1 MELPIIELTLED
13 LEQGIDA
20 TALVENPAIQRNW
33 MAFKDEFA
41 ESYSDYPDSVKNN
54 AKAALKY
61 ADENGWGSCGTDV
74 GKQRANQLAKGE
86 PISLDTIKRMYSFL
100 SRHKENADKSKGY
113 DDGCG
118 QLMYDAW
125 GGASALSWAE
135 SKINQAEKLS
145 KQPVYNFATHDEEK
159 RILAGALMVAD
170 FPMYRNMNGKEFFVK
185 FSANTIEQLA
195 DRMVLNNKLTA
206 FNFEHDSKNELADM
220 HIQQFFIINTEL
232 GMDTPKGFDNLPNG
246 SLFAFVK
253 VNNDKVWTD
262 YVKTGIV
269 KGFSIEGNF
278 EAKQEFTQHE
288 FLNEFQTII
297 NMTDKKIANT
307 KLNELMAKAKSLFSE
322 DYKEKDEEKKE
333 EEVKMGEATLTD
345 GTKVM
350 YEGELAEGTIVLLE
364 DGTAAPDGEHTF
376 EDGTVISIEGGQ
388 VVAYATPITEQE
400 MAIQKLTEMVTKLET
415 ENAELKSSFEKSI
428 SDSVTKVEEKFSAQI
443 KESNKL
449 TEDVLELV
457 KTLVAEPTQHT
468 FNTQSKPKSYIDSL
482 ANQFKYEQTKIK

>member
-1 MELPIIELTLED
+1 VELPIIELTLED

-33 MAFKDEFA
+33 MAFKEHKSYEF
-41 ESYSDYPDSVKNN
+41 K
-54 AKAALKY
+54 
-61 ADENGWGSCGTDV
+61 
-74 GKQRANQLAKGE
+74 
-86 PISLDTIKRMYSFL
+86 
-100 SRHKENADKSKGY
+100 
-113 DDGCG
+113 
-118 QLMYDAW
+118 
-125 GGASALSWAE
+125 
-135 SKINQAEKLS
+135 
-145 KQPVYNFATHDEEK
+145 THNEDK

-185 FSANTIEQLA
+185 FSSETIEQLA

-206 FNFEHDSKNELADM
+206 FNFEHDSKKELADM

-232 GMDTPKGFDNLPNG
+232 GMDTPKGFDELPNG

-253 VNNDKVWTD
+253 VNNEQVWND

-278 EAKQEFTQHE
+278 ATKEEFSEQT

-297 NMTDKKIANT
+297 NMTDKKIAT
-307 KLNELMAKAKSLFSE
+307 SKLDELVAKAKSLFSE
-322 DYKEKDEEKKE
+322 EVKEEIVKKE
-333 EEVKMGEATLTD
+333 EEVKMGEAKLTD
-345 GTKVM
+345 GTLVM
-350 YEGELAEGTIVLLE
+350 WEGELSEGTIVLLE
-364 DGTAAPDGEHTF
+364 DGTVAPDGEHTF

-388 VVAYATPITEQE
+388 VVAYAEPITEQE

-428 SDSVTKVEEKFSAQI
+428 SESVSKVEEKFSAQI

>member
-1 MELPIIELTLED
+1 VDLPIIELTLEE

-33 MAFKDEFA
+33 MTFKE
-41 ESYSDYPDSVKNN
+41 
-54 AKAALKY
+54 
-61 ADENGWGSCGTDV
+61 
-74 GKQRANQLAKGE
+74 
-86 PISLDTIKRMYSFL
+86 
-100 SRHKENADKSKGY
+100 HKDFKFK
-113 DDGCG
+113 
-118 QLMYDAW
+118 
-125 GGASALSWAE
+125 
-135 SKINQAEKLS
+135 
-145 KQPVYNFATHDEEK
+145 THNEDK

-185 FSANTIEQLA
+185 FSSETIEQLA

-206 FNFEHDSKNELADM
+206 FNFEHDSKKELADM

-232 GMDTPKGFDNLPNG
+232 GVNTPIGFEELPNG

-253 VNNDKVWTD
+253 VNNEQVWND

-278 EAKQEFTQHE
+278 ATKEEFSEQ
-288 FLNEFQTII
+288 QII
-297 NMTDKKIANT
+297 NELEQINKINNMSEALK
-307 KLNELMAKAKSLFSE
+307 KLNELADKLKAKFSE
-322 DYKEKDEEKKE
+322 GYTEKEEEKKE
-333 EEVKMGEATLTD
+333 EEVKMAEATLTD

-364 DGTAAPDGEHTF
+364 DGSAAPDGEHTF

-388 VVAYATPITEQE
+388 VVAVAKPMTEQE

-415 ENAELKSSFEKSI
+415 ENAELKSNFESSI
-428 SDSVTKVEEKFSAQI
+428 NKVEEKFSAQI

-457 KTLVAEPTQHT
+457 KTLVAEPTQHQ
-468 FNTQSKPKSYIDSL
+468 FNTQAKPKSYIDGL
-482 ANQFKYEQTKIK
+482 VANLKYSQTKIK

>member
-1 MELPIIELTLED
+1 MDLPIIELTLEE

-33 MAFKDEFA
+33 MAFKE
-41 ESYSDYPDSVKNN
+41 
-54 AKAALKY
+54 
-61 ADENGWGSCGTDV
+61 
-74 GKQRANQLAKGE
+74 
-86 PISLDTIKRMYSFL
+86 
-100 SRHKENADKSKGY
+100 HKDFKFK
-113 DDGCG
+113 
-118 QLMYDAW
+118 
-125 GGASALSWAE
+125 
-135 SKINQAEKLS
+135 
-145 KQPVYNFATHDEEK
+145 THNEDK

-185 FSANTIEQLA
+185 FSSETIEQLA

-206 FNFEHDSKNELADM
+206 FNFEHDAKKELADM

-232 GMDTPKGFDNLPNG
+232 GVNTPLGFEELPNG

-253 VNNDKVWTD
+253 VNNEQVWND

-278 EAKQEFTQHE
+278 ATKEEFSEQ
-288 FLNEFQTII
+288 QII
-297 NMTDKKIANT
+297 NELEQINKIDNMSDALK
-307 KLNELMAKAKSLFSE
+307 KLNELTDKLKAKFSSE
-322 DYKEKDEEKKE
+322 PEPPKDPIKDEP
-333 EEVKMGEATLTD
+333 VKMAEAMLTD

-388 VVAYATPITEQE
+388 VVAVAKPMTEQE

-415 ENAELKSSFEKSI
+415 ENAELKSNFESSI
-428 SDSVTKVEEKFSAQI
+428 NKVEEKFSAQI

-457 KTLVAEPTQHT
+457 KTLVAEPTQHQ
-468 FNTQSKPKSYIDSL
+468 FNTQSKPKSYIDGL
-482 ANQFKYEQTKIK
+482 ANQFKYEQTKNK

>member
-1 MELPIIELTLED
+1 MDLPIIELTLED
-13 LEQGIDA
+13 LEQGVDA

-33 MAFKDEFA
+33 MAFKEHKSYEF
-41 ESYSDYPDSVKNN
+41 K
-54 AKAALKY
+54 
-61 ADENGWGSCGTDV
+61 
-74 GKQRANQLAKGE
+74 
-86 PISLDTIKRMYSFL
+86 
-100 SRHKENADKSKGY
+100 
-113 DDGCG
+113 
-118 QLMYDAW
+118 
-125 GGASALSWAE
+125 
-135 SKINQAEKLS
+135 
-145 KQPVYNFATHDEEK
+145 THNEEK

-185 FSANTIEQLA
+185 FSSETIEQLA

-206 FNFEHDSKNELADM
+206 FNFEHDAKKELADM

-232 GMDTPKGFDNLPNG
+232 GVNTPIGFEELPNG

-253 VNNDKVWTD
+253 VNNEQVWND

-278 EAKQEFTQHE
+278 ATKEEFSEQT
-288 FLNEFQTII
+288 FLKEFQTII
-297 NMTDKKIANT
+297 NMTDKKTANT
-307 KLNELMAKAKSLFSE
+307 KLDELMAKAKSFFSE
-322 DYKEKDEEKKE
+322 DYKEKEEDKKE
-333 EEVKMGEATLTD
+333 EEVKMAEATLTD

-388 VVAYATPITEQE
+388 VVAVAKPMTEQE

-415 ENAELKSSFEKSI
+415 ENAELKSEFESSI
-428 SDSVTKVEEKFSAQI
+428 ANVSEKFSAQI

-457 KTLVAEPTQHT
+457 KTLVAEPTQHQ
-468 FNTQSKPKSYIDSL
+468 FNTQAKPKSYIDGL
-482 ANQFKYEQTKIK
+482 ANQFKYEQTKNK

>member
-33 MAFKDEFA
+33 MTFSKNKDFSFK
-41 ESYSDYPDSVKNN
+41 
-54 AKAALKY
+54 
-61 ADENGWGSCGTDV
+61 
-74 GKQRANQLAKGE
+74 
-86 PISLDTIKRMYSFL
+86 
-100 SRHKENADKSKGY
+100 
-113 DDGCG
+113 
-118 QLMYDAW
+118 
-125 GGASALSWAE
+125 
-135 SKINQAEKLS
+135 
-145 KQPVYNFATHDEEK
+145 THNEDK

-185 FSANTIEQLA
+185 FSAETILQLA

-206 FNFEHDSKNELADM
+206 FNFEHDSKKELADM

-232 GMDTPKGFDNLPNG
+232 GMDTPKGFDELPNG

-253 VNNDKVWTD
+253 VNNEQVWND

-278 EAKQEFTQHE
+278 ATKEEFSEQT

-297 NMTDKKIANT
+297 NMTDKKIAT
-307 KLNELMAKAKSLFSE
+307 SKLDELVAKAKSLFSE
-322 DYKEKDEEKKE
+322 EVKEEIVKKE
-333 EEVKMGEATLTD
+333 EEVKMGEAKLTD
-345 GTKVM
+345 GTLVM
-350 YEGELAEGTIVLLE
+350 WEGELSEGTIVLLE

-388 VVAYATPITEQE
+388 VVAYAEPITEQE

-428 SDSVTKVEEKFSAQI
+428 SESVSKVEEKFSAQI

-457 KTLVAEPTQHT
+457 KTLVAEPTQHS

>member
-1 MELPIIELTLED
+1 VDLPIIELTLED

-33 MAFKDEFA
+33 MAFKEHKSYEF
-41 ESYSDYPDSVKNN
+41 K
-54 AKAALKY
+54 
-61 ADENGWGSCGTDV
+61 
-74 GKQRANQLAKGE
+74 
-86 PISLDTIKRMYSFL
+86 
-100 SRHKENADKSKGY
+100 
-113 DDGCG
+113 
-118 QLMYDAW
+118 
-125 GGASALSWAE
+125 
-135 SKINQAEKLS
+135 
-145 KQPVYNFATHDEEK
+145 THNEDK

-185 FSANTIEQLA
+185 FSSETIEQLA

-206 FNFEHDSKNELADM
+206 FNFEHDSKKELADM

-232 GMDTPKGFDNLPNG
+232 GVNTPIGFEELPNG

-253 VNNDKVWTD
+253 VNNEQVWND

-278 EAKQEFTQHE
+278 ATKEEFSEQT
-288 FLNEFQTII
+288 FLNELEKI
-297 NMTDKKIANT
+297 NKISNMSDALK
-307 KLNELMAKAKSLFSE
+307 KLNELADKLKAKFSE
-322 DYKEKDEEKKE
+322 GYTEKEEEKKE
-333 EEVKMGEATLTD
+333 EEVKMAEATLTD

-388 VVAYATPITEQE
+388 VVAVAKPMTEQE
-400 MAIQKLTEMVTKLET
+400 MAIQKLTEQVTKLET
-415 ENAELKSSFEKSI
+415 ENAELKSNFEKSI
-428 SDSVTKVEEKFSAQI
+428 TESVAKVEEKFSAQI

-457 KTLVAEPTQHT
+457 KTLVAEPTQHQ
-468 FNTQSKPKSYIDSL
+468 FNTQSKPKSYLDGLTS
-482 ANQFKYEQTKIK
+482 QFKYEQTKIK

>member
-1 MELPIIELTLED
+1 MELPIIELTLEE

-33 MAFKDEFA
+33 MAFK
-41 ESYSDYPDSVKNN
+41 
-54 AKAALKY
+54 
-61 ADENGWGSCGTDV
+61 ENKDFKFKTHNED
-74 GKQRANQLAKGE
+74 
-86 PISLDTIKRMYSFL
+86 KR
-100 SRHKENADKSKGY
+100 
-113 DDGCG
+113 
-118 QLMYDAW
+118 
-125 GGASALSWAE
+125 
-135 SKINQAEKLS
+135 
-145 KQPVYNFATHDEEK
+145 V
-159 RILAGALMVAD
+159 LAGALMVAD

-185 FSANTIEQLA
+185 FSSETIEQLA

-206 FNFEHDSKNELADM
+206 FNFEHDAKKELADM

-232 GMDTPKGFDNLPNG
+232 GVNTPIGFEELPNG

-253 VNNDKVWTD
+253 VNNEQVWND

-278 EAKQEFTQHE
+278 ATKEEFSEQ
-288 FLNEFQTII
+288 QII
-297 NMTDKKIANT
+297 NELEQINKISNMSDALK
-307 KLNELMAKAKSLFSE
+307 KLNELTDKLKAKFSSE
-322 DYKEKDEEKKE
+322 PEPTKEPIKDEP
-333 EEVKMGEATLTD
+333 VKMAEATLTD

-388 VVAYATPITEQE
+388 VVAVAKPMTEQE
-400 MAIQKLTEMVTKLET
+400 MAIQKLTEQVTKLET
-415 ENAELKSSFEKSI
+415 ENAELKSNFEKSI
-428 SDSVTKVEEKFSAQI
+428 NKVEEKFSAQI

-457 KTLVAEPTQHT
+457 KTLVADETDSKQK

>member
-1 MELPIIELTLED
+1 MELPIIELTLEE

-33 MAFKDEFA
+33 MAFKEHKSYEF
-41 ESYSDYPDSVKNN
+41 K
-54 AKAALKY
+54 
-61 ADENGWGSCGTDV
+61 
-74 GKQRANQLAKGE
+74 
-86 PISLDTIKRMYSFL
+86 
-100 SRHKENADKSKGY
+100 
-113 DDGCG
+113 
-118 QLMYDAW
+118 
-125 GGASALSWAE
+125 
-135 SKINQAEKLS
+135 
-145 KQPVYNFATHDEEK
+145 THNEEK

-185 FSANTIEQLA
+185 FSSETIEQLA

-206 FNFEHDSKNELADM
+206 FNFEHDSKKELADM

-232 GMDTPKGFDNLPNG
+232 GMDTPKGFDELPNG

-253 VNNDKVWTD
+253 VNNEQVWND

-278 EAKQEFTQHE
+278 ATKEEFTEQK
-288 FLNEFQTII
+288 FINEFNQIL
-297 NMTDKKIANT
+297 NMTDKKIAT
-307 KLNELMAKAKSLFSE
+307 SKLDELVAKAKALFSE
-322 DYKEKDEEKKE
+322 EVKVEEVKKE
-333 EEVKMGEATLTD
+333 EEVKMGGASLTD

-350 YEGELAEGTIVLLE
+350 WEGELSEGTIVLLE

-388 VVAYATPITEQE
+388 VVAVAKPMTEQE

-415 ENAELKSSFEKSI
+415 ENDELKSNFEKQI
-428 SDSVTKVEEKFSAQI
+428 SESVTKVEEKFSAQI

-457 KTLVAEPTQHT
+457 KTLVAEPTEHK
-468 FNTQSKPKSYIDSL
+468 FNNQEKKKTHLDAL
-482 ANQFKYEQTKIK
+482 AAQFKHNKQKIK

>member
-1 MELPIIELTLED
+1 MDLPIIELTLEE

-33 MAFKDEFA
+33 MAFKEHKSYEF
-41 ESYSDYPDSVKNN
+41 K
-54 AKAALKY
+54 
-61 ADENGWGSCGTDV
+61 
-74 GKQRANQLAKGE
+74 
-86 PISLDTIKRMYSFL
+86 
-100 SRHKENADKSKGY
+100 
-113 DDGCG
+113 
-118 QLMYDAW
+118 
-125 GGASALSWAE
+125 
-135 SKINQAEKLS
+135 
-145 KQPVYNFATHDEEK
+145 THNEDK

-185 FSANTIEQLA
+185 FSSETIEQLA

-206 FNFEHDSKNELADM
+206 FNFEHDAKKELADM

-232 GMDTPKGFDNLPNG
+232 GVNTPIGFEELPNG

-253 VNNDKVWTD
+253 VNNEQVWND

-278 EAKQEFTQHE
+278 ATKEEFSEQT
-288 FLNEFQTII
+288 FLKEFQTII
-297 NMTDKKIANT
+297 NMTDKKVAT
-307 KLNELMAKAKSLFSE
+307 SKLDELVAKAKSLFSE
-322 DYKEKDEEKKE
+322 DVKAEEKKE
-333 EEVKMGEATLTD
+333 EEVKMAEAMLTD

-388 VVAYATPITEQE
+388 VVAVAKPMTEQE

-415 ENAELKSSFEKSI
+415 ENAELKSNFESSI
-428 SDSVTKVEEKFSAQI
+428 NKVEEKFSAQI

-457 KTLVAEPTQHT
+457 KTLVAEPTQHQ
-468 FNTQSKPKSYIDSL
+468 FNTQSKPKSYLDGLTS
-482 ANQFKYEQTKIK
+482 QFKYEQTKIK

>member
-1 MELPIIELTLED
+1 MELPIIELTLEE

-33 MAFKDEFA
+33 MAFKEHKSYEF
-41 ESYSDYPDSVKNN
+41 K
-54 AKAALKY
+54 
-61 ADENGWGSCGTDV
+61 
-74 GKQRANQLAKGE
+74 
-86 PISLDTIKRMYSFL
+86 
-100 SRHKENADKSKGY
+100 
-113 DDGCG
+113 
-118 QLMYDAW
+118 
-125 GGASALSWAE
+125 
-135 SKINQAEKLS
+135 
-145 KQPVYNFATHDEEK
+145 THNEDK

-185 FSANTIEQLA
+185 FSSETIEQLA

-206 FNFEHDSKNELADM
+206 FNFEHDSKKELADM

-232 GMDTPKGFDNLPNG
+232 GVNTPIGFEELPNG

-253 VNNDKVWTD
+253 VNNEQVWND

-278 EAKQEFTQHE
+278 ATKEEFSEQ
-288 FLNEFQTII
+288 QII
-297 NMTDKKIANT
+297 NELEKINKISNMSDALK
-307 KLNELMAKAKSLFSE
+307 KLNELTDKLKARFSSE
-322 DYKEKDEEKKE
+322 PEPTKDPIKDEP
-333 EEVKMGEATLTD
+333 VKMAEATLTD

-364 DGTAAPDGEHTF
+364 DGSAAPDGEHTF

-388 VVAYATPITEQE
+388 VVAVAKPMTEQE
-400 MAIQKLTEMVTKLET
+400 MAIQELTNKVTALES
-415 ENAELKSSFEKSI
+415 ENAELKSNFESSI
-428 SDSVTKVEEKFSAQI
+428 NKVEEKFSAQI

-457 KTLVAEPTQHT
+457 KTLVAEPTQHQ

>member
-1 MELPIIELTLED
+1 MDLPIIELTLEE

-33 MAFKDEFA
+33 MAFKE
-41 ESYSDYPDSVKNN
+41 
-54 AKAALKY
+54 
-61 ADENGWGSCGTDV
+61 
-74 GKQRANQLAKGE
+74 
-86 PISLDTIKRMYSFL
+86 
-100 SRHKENADKSKGY
+100 HKDFKFK
-113 DDGCG
+113 
-118 QLMYDAW
+118 
-125 GGASALSWAE
+125 
-135 SKINQAEKLS
+135 
-145 KQPVYNFATHDEEK
+145 THNEDK

-185 FSANTIEQLA
+185 FSSETIEQLA

-206 FNFEHDSKNELADM
+206 FNFEHDAKKELADM

-232 GMDTPKGFDNLPNG
+232 GVNTPIGFEELPNG

-253 VNNDKVWTD
+253 VNNEQVWND

-278 EAKQEFTQHE
+278 ATKEEFSEQT

-297 NMTDKKIANT
+297 NMTDKKVAT
-307 KLNELMAKAKSLFSE
+307 SKLDELVAKAKSLFSE
-322 DYKEKDEEKKE
+322 DVKPEEKKE
-333 EEVKMGEATLTD
+333 EEVKMAEAMLTD

-388 VVAYATPITEQE
+388 VVAVAKPMTEQE

-415 ENAELKSSFEKSI
+415 ENAELKSNFESSI
-428 SDSVTKVEEKFSAQI
+428 NKVEEKFSAQI

-457 KTLVAEPTQHT
+457 KTLVAEPTQHS
-468 FNTQSKPKSYIDSL
+468 FNTQSKPKSYLDGLTS
-482 ANQFKYEQTKIK
+482 QFKYEQTKNK

>member
-1 MELPIIELTLED
+1 MDLPIIELTLEE

-33 MAFKDEFA
+33 MAFKEHKSYEF
-41 ESYSDYPDSVKNN
+41 K
-54 AKAALKY
+54 
-61 ADENGWGSCGTDV
+61 
-74 GKQRANQLAKGE
+74 
-86 PISLDTIKRMYSFL
+86 
-100 SRHKENADKSKGY
+100 
-113 DDGCG
+113 
-118 QLMYDAW
+118 
-125 GGASALSWAE
+125 
-135 SKINQAEKLS
+135 
-145 KQPVYNFATHDEEK
+145 THNEDK

-185 FSANTIEQLA
+185 FSSETIEQLA

-206 FNFEHDSKNELADM
+206 FNFEHDAKKELADM

-232 GMDTPKGFDNLPNG
+232 GVNTPIGFEELPNG

-253 VNNDKVWTD
+253 VNNEQVWND

-278 EAKQEFTQHE
+278 ATKEEFGEQ
-288 FLNEFQTII
+288 QII
-297 NMTDKKIANT
+297 NELEQINKIDNMSDALK
-307 KLNELMAKAKSLFSE
+307 KLNELADKLKAKFSE
-322 DYKEKDEEKKE
+322 GYPEKAEEKKE
-333 EEVKMGEATLTD
+333 EEVKMAEAMLTD

-388 VVAYATPITEQE
+388 VVAVAKPMTEQE

-428 SDSVTKVEEKFSAQI
+428 TESVSKVEEKFSAQI

-457 KTLVAEPTQHT
+457 KTLVAEPNEHK
-468 FNTQSKPKSYIDSL
+468 FNTQSKPKSFIDNL
-482 ANQFKYEQTKIK
+482 ANQFKYEQTKNK

>member
-1 MELPIIELTLED
+1 MELPIIELTLEE

-33 MAFKDEFA
+33 MAFKEHKSYEF
-41 ESYSDYPDSVKNN
+41 K
-54 AKAALKY
+54 
-61 ADENGWGSCGTDV
+61 
-74 GKQRANQLAKGE
+74 
-86 PISLDTIKRMYSFL
+86 
-100 SRHKENADKSKGY
+100 
-113 DDGCG
+113 
-118 QLMYDAW
+118 
-125 GGASALSWAE
+125 
-135 SKINQAEKLS
+135 
-145 KQPVYNFATHDEEK
+145 THNEDK

-185 FSANTIEQLA
+185 FSSETIEQLA

-206 FNFEHDSKNELADM
+206 FNFEHDAKKELADM

-232 GMDTPKGFDNLPNG
+232 GVNTPIGFEELPNG

-253 VNNDKVWTD
+253 VNNEQVWND

-278 EAKQEFTQHE
+278 ATKEEFSEQT

-297 NMTDKKIANT
+297 NMTDKKVAT
-307 KLNELMAKAKSLFSE
+307 SKLDELVAKAKSLFSE
-322 DYKEKDEEKKE
+322 DVKVEEKKE
-333 EEVKMGEATLTD
+333 EEVKMAEAMLTD

-388 VVAYATPITEQE
+388 VVAVAKPMTEQE

-415 ENAELKSSFEKSI
+415 ENAELKSNFEKSI
-428 SDSVTKVEEKFSAQI
+428 TESVTKVEEKFSEQI

-457 KTLVAEPTQHT
+457 KTLVAEPTQHQ

-482 ANQFKYEQTKIK
+482 ANQFKYEQTKNK

>member
-1 MELPIIELTLED
+1 VDLPIIELTLEE

-33 MAFKDEFA
+33 MTFKEQKDF
-41 ESYSDYPDSVKNN
+41 KF
-54 AKAALKY
+54 K
-61 ADENGWGSCGTDV
+61 
-74 GKQRANQLAKGE
+74 
-86 PISLDTIKRMYSFL
+86 
-100 SRHKENADKSKGY
+100 
-113 DDGCG
+113 
-118 QLMYDAW
+118 
-125 GGASALSWAE
+125 
-135 SKINQAEKLS
+135 
-145 KQPVYNFATHDEEK
+145 THNEEK
-159 RILAGALMVAD
+159 RVLAGALMVAD

-185 FSANTIEQLA
+185 FSAETILQLA

-206 FNFEHDSKNELADM
+206 FNFEHDAKKELADM

-232 GMDTPKGFDNLPNG
+232 GVNTPLGFEELPNG

-253 VNNDKVWTD
+253 VNNEQVWND

-278 EAKQEFTQHE
+278 ATKEEFSEQT
-288 FLNEFQTII
+288 FLKEFQTII
-297 NMTDKKIANT
+297 NMTDKKVAT
-307 KLNELMAKAKSLFSE
+307 SKLDELVAKAKSLFSE
-322 DYKEKDEEKKE
+322 DVKVEEKKE
-333 EEVKMGEATLTD
+333 EKEVKMAEATLTD

-388 VVAYATPITEQE
+388 VVAVAKPMTEQE

-415 ENAELKSSFEKSI
+415 ENAELKSNFEKSI
-428 SDSVTKVEEKFSAQI
+428 NKVEEKFNAQI

-457 KTLVAEPTQHT
+457 KTLVADETDSKQK

>member
-1 MELPIIELTLED
+1 MELPIIELTLEE

-33 MAFKDEFA
+33 MAFKE
-41 ESYSDYPDSVKNN
+41 
-54 AKAALKY
+54 
-61 ADENGWGSCGTDV
+61 
-74 GKQRANQLAKGE
+74 
-86 PISLDTIKRMYSFL
+86 
-100 SRHKENADKSKGY
+100 HKDFKFK
-113 DDGCG
+113 
-118 QLMYDAW
+118 
-125 GGASALSWAE
+125 
-135 SKINQAEKLS
+135 
-145 KQPVYNFATHDEEK
+145 THNEEK

-185 FSANTIEQLA
+185 FSSETIEQLA

-206 FNFEHDSKNELADM
+206 FNFEHDSKKELADM

-232 GMDTPKGFDNLPNG
+232 GMDTPKGFDELPNG

-253 VNNDKVWTD
+253 VNNEQVWND

-278 EAKQEFTQHE
+278 ATKEEFSEQQIIKELEQINKISNMSEALK
-288 FLNEFQTII
+288 
-297 NMTDKKIANT
+297 
-307 KLNELMAKAKSLFSE
+307 KLNELTDKLKAKFSSE
-322 DYKEKDEEKKE
+322 VAPTEEPKKE
-333 EEVKMGEATLTD
+333 EEVKMGGASLTD

-350 YEGELAEGTIVLLE
+350 WDGELEEGTIVLLE

-388 VVAYATPITEQE
+388 VVAVAKPMSEQE

-415 ENAELKSSFEKSI
+415 ENAELKKYYGEKI
-428 SDSVTKVEEKFSAQI
+428 NEEITKVEEKFSAQI

-457 KTLVAEPTQHT
+457 KTLVAEPTEHK
-468 FNTQSKPKSYIDSL
+468 FNNQEKKKTHLDSL
-482 ANQFKYEQTKIK
+482 QASFTYNKQKLNK

>member
-1 MELPIIELTLED
+1 VDLPIIELTLED
-13 LEQGIDA
+13 LEQGVDA

-33 MAFKDEFA
+33 MAFKEHKSYEF
-41 ESYSDYPDSVKNN
+41 K
-54 AKAALKY
+54 
-61 ADENGWGSCGTDV
+61 
-74 GKQRANQLAKGE
+74 
-86 PISLDTIKRMYSFL
+86 
-100 SRHKENADKSKGY
+100 
-113 DDGCG
+113 
-118 QLMYDAW
+118 
-125 GGASALSWAE
+125 
-135 SKINQAEKLS
+135 
-145 KQPVYNFATHDEEK
+145 THNEDK

-185 FSANTIEQLA
+185 FSSETIEQLA

-206 FNFEHDSKNELADM
+206 FNFEHDSKKELADM

-232 GMDTPKGFDNLPNG
+232 GVNTPIGFEELPNG

-253 VNNDKVWTD
+253 VNNQQVWND

-278 EAKQEFTQHE
+278 ATKEEFSEQT
-288 FLNEFQTII
+288 FLKEFQTII
-297 NMTDKKIANT
+297 NMTDKKVAT
-307 KLNELMAKAKSLFSE
+307 SKLDELVAKAKSLFSE
-322 DYKEKDEEKKE
+322 DVKVEEKVE
-333 EEVKMGEATLTD
+333 EEVKMAEAMLTD

-388 VVAYATPITEQE
+388 VVAVAKPMTEQE

-415 ENAELKSSFEKSI
+415 ENAELKSNFEKSI
-428 SDSVTKVEEKFSAQI
+428 NKVEEKFSAQI

-457 KTLVAEPTQHT
+457 KTLVAEPTQHQ
-468 FNTQSKPKSYIDSL
+468 FNTQAKPKSYIDGL
-482 ANQFKYEQTKIK
+482 VANLKYSQTKIK

>member
-1 MELPIIELTLED
+1 MELPIIELTLEE

-33 MAFKDEFA
+33 MAFKE
-41 ESYSDYPDSVKNN
+41 
-54 AKAALKY
+54 
-61 ADENGWGSCGTDV
+61 
-74 GKQRANQLAKGE
+74 
-86 PISLDTIKRMYSFL
+86 
-100 SRHKENADKSKGY
+100 HKDFKFK
-113 DDGCG
+113 
-118 QLMYDAW
+118 
-125 GGASALSWAE
+125 
-135 SKINQAEKLS
+135 
-145 KQPVYNFATHDEEK
+145 THNEDK

-170 FPMYRNMNGKEFFVK
+170 FPMYRNMKGKEFFVK
-185 FSANTIEQLA
+185 FSSDTIEQLA

-206 FNFEHDSKNELADM
+206 FNFEHDSKKELADM

-232 GMDTPKGFDNLPNG
+232 GVNTPIGFEELPNG

-253 VNNDKVWTD
+253 VNNEQVWND

-278 EAKQEFTQHE
+278 ATKEEFSEQ
-288 FLNEFQTII
+288 QII
-297 NMTDKKIANT
+297 NELEQINKIDNMSDAIK
-307 KLNELMAKAKSLFSE
+307 KLNELADKLKAKFSE
-322 DYKEKDEEKKE
+322 GYPEKAEEKKE
-333 EEVKMGEATLTD
+333 EEVKMAEAMLTD

-388 VVAYATPITEQE
+388 VVAVAKPMTEQE

-415 ENAELKSSFEKSI
+415 ENAELKSNFEKSI
-428 SDSVTKVEEKFSAQI
+428 NKVEEKFSAQI

-457 KTLVAEPTQHT
+457 KTLVAEPTQHS
-468 FNTQSKPKSYIDSL
+468 FNTQAKPKSYIDGL
-482 ANQFKYEQTKIK
+482 VANLKYSQTKIK

>member
-1 MELPIIELTLED
+1 MELPIIELTLEE

-33 MAFKDEFA
+33 MAFKEHKSYEF
-41 ESYSDYPDSVKNN
+41 K
-54 AKAALKY
+54 
-61 ADENGWGSCGTDV
+61 
-74 GKQRANQLAKGE
+74 
-86 PISLDTIKRMYSFL
+86 
-100 SRHKENADKSKGY
+100 
-113 DDGCG
+113 
-118 QLMYDAW
+118 
-125 GGASALSWAE
+125 
-135 SKINQAEKLS
+135 
-145 KQPVYNFATHDEEK
+145 THNEDK

-185 FSANTIEQLA
+185 FSSETIEQLA

-206 FNFEHDSKNELADM
+206 FNFEHDSKKELADM

-232 GMDTPKGFDNLPNG
+232 GVNTPIGFEELPNG

-253 VNNDKVWTD
+253 VNNEQVWND

-278 EAKQEFTQHE
+278 ATKEEFSEQ
-288 FLNEFQTII
+288 QII
-297 NMTDKKIANT
+297 NELEQINKISNMSEALK
-307 KLNELMAKAKSLFSE
+307 KLNELADKLKAKFSE
-322 DYKEKDEEKKE
+322 GYTEKEEEKKE
-333 EEVKMGEATLTD
+333 EKVKMAEATLTD

-364 DGTAAPDGEHTF
+364 DGSAAPDGEHTF

-388 VVAYATPITEQE
+388 VVAVAKPMTEQE

-415 ENAELKSSFEKSI
+415 ENAELKSNFESSI
-428 SDSVTKVEEKFSAQI
+428 NKVEEKFSAQF

-457 KTLVAEPTQHT
+457 KTLVAEPTQHS
-468 FNTQSKPKSYIDSL
+468 FNSQSKPKTFLDAIGAQL
-482 ANQFKYEQTKIK
+482 KYSQTKNK

>member
-1 MELPIIELTLED
+1 MDLPIIELTLEE

-33 MAFKDEFA
+33 LAFKE
-41 ESYSDYPDSVKNN
+41 
-54 AKAALKY
+54 
-61 ADENGWGSCGTDV
+61 
-74 GKQRANQLAKGE
+74 
-86 PISLDTIKRMYSFL
+86 
-100 SRHKENADKSKGY
+100 HKDFKFK
-113 DDGCG
+113 
-118 QLMYDAW
+118 
-125 GGASALSWAE
+125 
-135 SKINQAEKLS
+135 
-145 KQPVYNFATHDEEK
+145 THNEDK

-185 FSANTIEQLA
+185 FSSETIEQLA

-206 FNFEHDSKNELADM
+206 FNFEHDSKKELADM

-232 GMDTPKGFDNLPNG
+232 GVNTPIGFEELPNG

-253 VNNDKVWTD
+253 VNNEQVWND

-278 EAKQEFTQHE
+278 ATKEEFSEQT
-288 FLNEFQTII
+288 FLKELQTII
-297 NMTDKKIANT
+297 NMTDKKTANT
-307 KLNELMAKAKSLFSE
+307 KLDELMAKAKRLITFE
-322 DYKEKDEEKKE
+322 EVKPEEKAIKE
-333 EEVKMGEATLTD
+333 EEVKMAEATLTD

-364 DGTAAPDGEHTF
+364 DGSAAPDGEHTF

-388 VVAYATPITEQE
+388 VVAVAKPMTEQE

-415 ENAELKSSFEKSI
+415 ENAELKSNFEKSI
-428 SDSVTKVEEKFSAQI
+428 TESVAKVEEKFSAQI

-457 KTLVAEPTQHT
+457 KTLVAEPTQHQ

-482 ANQFKYEQTKIK
+482 ANQFKYEQTKNK

>member
-1 MELPIIELTLED
+1 MDLPIIELTLEE

-33 MAFKDEFA
+33 MAFKEHKSYEF
-41 ESYSDYPDSVKNN
+41 K
-54 AKAALKY
+54 
-61 ADENGWGSCGTDV
+61 
-74 GKQRANQLAKGE
+74 
-86 PISLDTIKRMYSFL
+86 
-100 SRHKENADKSKGY
+100 
-113 DDGCG
+113 
-118 QLMYDAW
+118 
-125 GGASALSWAE
+125 
-135 SKINQAEKLS
+135 
-145 KQPVYNFATHDEEK
+145 THNEDK

-185 FSANTIEQLA
+185 FSSETIEQLA

-206 FNFEHDSKNELADM
+206 FNFEHDAKKELADM

-232 GMDTPKGFDNLPNG
+232 GVNTPIGFEELPNG

-253 VNNDKVWTD
+253 VNNEQVWND

-278 EAKQEFTQHE
+278 ATKEEFSEQ
-288 FLNEFQTII
+288 QII
-297 NMTDKKIANT
+297 NELEQINKINNMSDALK
-307 KLNELMAKAKSLFSE
+307 KLNELADKLKAKFSE
-322 DYKEKDEEKKE
+322 GYTEKEEEKKE
-333 EEVKMGEATLTD
+333 EEVKMAEAMLTD

-364 DGTAAPDGEHTF
+364 DGSAAPDGEHTF

-388 VVAYATPITEQE
+388 VVAVAKPMTEQE

-415 ENAELKSSFEKSI
+415 ENAELKSNFEKSI
-428 SDSVTKVEEKFSAQI
+428 NKVEEKFSAQI

-457 KTLVAEPTQHT
+457 KTLVAEPTQHS
-468 FNTQSKPKSYIDSL
+468 FNTQSKPKSYLDGLTS
-482 ANQFKYEQTKIK
+482 QFKYEQTKIK

>member
-1 MELPIIELTLED
+1 MDLPIIELTLED
-13 LEQGIDA
+13 LEQGVDA

-33 MAFKDEFA
+33 MAFKEHKSYEF
-41 ESYSDYPDSVKNN
+41 K
-54 AKAALKY
+54 
-61 ADENGWGSCGTDV
+61 
-74 GKQRANQLAKGE
+74 
-86 PISLDTIKRMYSFL
+86 
-100 SRHKENADKSKGY
+100 
-113 DDGCG
+113 
-118 QLMYDAW
+118 
-125 GGASALSWAE
+125 
-135 SKINQAEKLS
+135 
-145 KQPVYNFATHDEEK
+145 THNEDK

-185 FSANTIEQLA
+185 FSSETIEELV

-206 FNFEHDSKNELADM
+206 FNFEHDAKKELADM

-232 GMDTPKGFDNLPNG
+232 GVNTPIGFEELPNG

-253 VNNDKVWTD
+253 VNNEQVWND

-278 EAKQEFTQHE
+278 ATKEEFSEQT
-288 FLNEFQTII
+288 FLKEFQTII
-297 NMTDKKIANT
+297 NMTDKKVAT
-307 KLNELMAKAKSLFSE
+307 SKLDELVAKAKSLFSE
-322 DYKEKDEEKKE
+322 DVKVEEKKE
-333 EEVKMGEATLTD
+333 EEEVKMAEATLTD

-388 VVAYATPITEQE
+388 VVAVAKPMTEQE

-415 ENAELKSSFEKSI
+415 ENAELKSNFEKSI
-428 SDSVTKVEEKFSAQI
+428 NKVEEKFSAQI

-449 TEDVLELV
+449 TEGVLELV
-457 KTLVAEPTQHT
+457 KTLVAEPTQHQ
-468 FNTQSKPKSYIDSL
+468 FNTQSKPKSYLDGLTS
-482 ANQFKYEQTKIK
+482 QFKYEQTKIK

>member
-1 MELPIIELTLED
+1 VDLPIIELTLEE
-13 LEQGIDA
+13 LEQGVDA

-33 MAFKDEFA
+33 MAFKEHKSYEF
-41 ESYSDYPDSVKNN
+41 K
-54 AKAALKY
+54 
-61 ADENGWGSCGTDV
+61 
-74 GKQRANQLAKGE
+74 
-86 PISLDTIKRMYSFL
+86 
-100 SRHKENADKSKGY
+100 
-113 DDGCG
+113 
-118 QLMYDAW
+118 
-125 GGASALSWAE
+125 
-135 SKINQAEKLS
+135 
-145 KQPVYNFATHDEEK
+145 THNEDK

-185 FSANTIEQLA
+185 FSSETIEQLA

-206 FNFEHDSKNELADM
+206 FNFEHDSKKELADM

-232 GMDTPKGFDNLPNG
+232 GVNTPIGFEELPNG

-253 VNNDKVWTD
+253 VNNEQVWND

-278 EAKQEFTQHE
+278 ATKEEFSEQT
-288 FLNEFQTII
+288 FLNELEQI
-297 NMTDKKIANT
+297 NKISNMSDALK
-307 KLNELMAKAKSLFSE
+307 KLNELADKLKAKFSE
-322 DYKEKDEEKKE
+322 GYPEKAEEKKE
-333 EEVKMGEATLTD
+333 EEEVKMAEATLTD

-364 DGTAAPDGEHTF
+364 DGSAAPDGEHTF

-388 VVAYATPITEQE
+388 VVAVAKPMTEQE
-400 MAIQKLTEMVTKLET
+400 MAIQELTNKVTALES
-415 ENAELKSSFEKSI
+415 ENAELKSNFESSI
-428 SDSVTKVEEKFSAQI
+428 NKVEEKFSAQI

-457 KTLVAEPTQHT
+457 KTLVAEPTQHQ
-468 FNTQSKPKSYIDSL
+468 FNTQSKPKSYIESL

>member
-1 MELPIIELTLED
+1 MELPIIELTLEE

-33 MAFKDEFA
+33 MAFKEHKSYEF
-41 ESYSDYPDSVKNN
+41 K
-54 AKAALKY
+54 
-61 ADENGWGSCGTDV
+61 
-74 GKQRANQLAKGE
+74 
-86 PISLDTIKRMYSFL
+86 
-100 SRHKENADKSKGY
+100 
-113 DDGCG
+113 
-118 QLMYDAW
+118 
-125 GGASALSWAE
+125 
-135 SKINQAEKLS
+135 
-145 KQPVYNFATHDEEK
+145 THNEEK

-185 FSANTIEQLA
+185 FSSETIEQLA

-206 FNFEHDSKNELADM
+206 FNFEHDSKKELADM

-232 GMDTPKGFDNLPNG
+232 GMDTPKGFDELPNG

-253 VNNDKVWTD
+253 VNNEQVWND

-278 EAKQEFTQHE
+278 ATKEEFSEQQIITELEQINKISNMSEALK
-288 FLNEFQTII
+288 
-297 NMTDKKIANT
+297 
-307 KLNELMAKAKSLFSE
+307 KLNELTDKLKAKFSSE
-322 DYKEKDEEKKE
+322 VTPTEEPKKE

-388 VVAYATPITEQE
+388 VVAVAKPMTEQE

-415 ENAELKSSFEKSI
+415 ENAELKKYYGEKI
-428 SDSVTKVEEKFSAQI
+428 NEEITKVEEKFSAQI

-457 KTLVAEPTQHT
+457 KTLVAEPTEHK
-468 FNTQSKPKSYIDSL
+468 FNNQEKKKTHLDSL
-482 ANQFKYEQTKIK
+482 QASFTYNKQKLNK

>member
-1 MELPIIELTLED
+1 VELPIIELTLED
-13 LEQGIDA
+13 LEQGVDA

-33 MAFKDEFA
+33 MAFKEHKSYEF
-41 ESYSDYPDSVKNN
+41 K
-54 AKAALKY
+54 
-61 ADENGWGSCGTDV
+61 
-74 GKQRANQLAKGE
+74 
-86 PISLDTIKRMYSFL
+86 
-100 SRHKENADKSKGY
+100 
-113 DDGCG
+113 
-118 QLMYDAW
+118 
-125 GGASALSWAE
+125 
-135 SKINQAEKLS
+135 
-145 KQPVYNFATHDEEK
+145 THNEDK

-185 FSANTIEQLA
+185 FSVETIEQLA

-206 FNFEHDSKNELADM
+206 FNFEHDSKKELADM

-232 GMDTPKGFDNLPNG
+232 GMDTPKGFDTLPNG

-253 VNNDKVWTD
+253 VNNEQVWND
-262 YVKTGIV
+262 YIKTGIV

-278 EAKQEFTQHE
+278 ATKEEFSEQT

-297 NMTDKKIANT
+297 NMTDKKIAT
-307 KLNELMAKAKSLFSE
+307 SKLDELVAKAKSLFSE
-322 DYKEKDEEKKE
+322 EVKEEIVKKE
-333 EEVKMGEATLTD
+333 EEVKMGEAKLTD
-345 GTKVM
+345 GTLVM
-350 YEGELAEGTIVLLE
+350 WEGELSEGTIVLLE
-364 DGTAAPDGEHTF
+364 DGTVAPDGEHTF

-388 VVAYATPITEQE
+388 VVAYAEPITEQE

-428 SDSVTKVEEKFSAQI
+428 SESVSKVEEKFSAQI

>member
-1 MELPIIELTLED
+1 MELPIIELTLEE

-33 MAFKDEFA
+33 MAFKEHKSYEF
-41 ESYSDYPDSVKNN
+41 K
-54 AKAALKY
+54 
-61 ADENGWGSCGTDV
+61 
-74 GKQRANQLAKGE
+74 
-86 PISLDTIKRMYSFL
+86 
-100 SRHKENADKSKGY
+100 
-113 DDGCG
+113 
-118 QLMYDAW
+118 
-125 GGASALSWAE
+125 
-135 SKINQAEKLS
+135 
-145 KQPVYNFATHDEEK
+145 THDNDK

-185 FSANTIEQLA
+185 FSSETIEQLA

-206 FNFEHDSKNELADM
+206 FNFEHDSKKELADM

-232 GMDTPKGFDNLPNG
+232 GVNTPIGFEELPNG

-253 VNNDKVWTD
+253 VNNEQVWND

-278 EAKQEFTQHE
+278 ATKEEFSEQ
-288 FLNEFQTII
+288 QII
-297 NMTDKKIANT
+297 NELEQINKISNMSEALK
-307 KLNELMAKAKSLFSE
+307 KLNELTDKLKAKFSSE
-322 DYKEKDEEKKE
+322 PEPTKDEPIKDEP
-333 EEVKMGEATLTD
+333 VKMAEATLTD

-388 VVAYATPITEQE
+388 VVAVAKPMTEQE

-415 ENAELKSSFEKSI
+415 ENAELKSNFEKSI
-428 SDSVTKVEEKFSAQI
+428 TESVAKVEEKFSAQI

-457 KTLVAEPTQHT
+457 KTLVAEPTQHQ
-468 FNTQSKPKSYIDSL
+468 FNTQSKPKSYIDGL

>member
-1 MELPIIELTLED
+1 MDLPIIELTLEE

-33 MAFKDEFA
+33 MAFKE
-41 ESYSDYPDSVKNN
+41 
-54 AKAALKY
+54 
-61 ADENGWGSCGTDV
+61 
-74 GKQRANQLAKGE
+74 
-86 PISLDTIKRMYSFL
+86 
-100 SRHKENADKSKGY
+100 HKDFKFK
-113 DDGCG
+113 
-118 QLMYDAW
+118 
-125 GGASALSWAE
+125 
-135 SKINQAEKLS
+135 
-145 KQPVYNFATHDEEK
+145 THNEDK

-185 FSANTIEQLA
+185 FSSETIEQLA

-206 FNFEHDSKNELADM
+206 FNFEHDAKKELADM

-232 GMDTPKGFDNLPNG
+232 GVNTPIGFEELPNG

-253 VNNDKVWTD
+253 VNNEQVWND

-278 EAKQEFTQHE
+278 ATKEEFSEQT
-288 FLNEFQTII
+288 FLKEFQTII
-297 NMTDKKIANT
+297 NMTDKKVAT
-307 KLNELMAKAKSLFSE
+307 SKLDELVAKAKSLFSE
-322 DYKEKDEEKKE
+322 DVKPEEKKD
-333 EEVKMGEATLTD
+333 EEVKMAEAMLTD

-388 VVAYATPITEQE
+388 VVAVAKPMTEQE

-415 ENAELKSSFEKSI
+415 ENAELKSNFESSI
-428 SDSVTKVEEKFSAQI
+428 NKVEEKFSAQI

-457 KTLVAEPTQHT
+457 KTLVAEPTQHS
-468 FNTQSKPKSYIDSL
+468 FNTQSKPKSYIDGL
-482 ANQFKYEQTKIK
+482 AAQFKYEQTKIK

>member
-1 MELPIIELTLED
+1 MDLPIIELTLED
-13 LEQGIDA
+13 LEQGVDA

-33 MAFKDEFA
+33 MAFKE
-41 ESYSDYPDSVKNN
+41 
-54 AKAALKY
+54 
-61 ADENGWGSCGTDV
+61 
-74 GKQRANQLAKGE
+74 
-86 PISLDTIKRMYSFL
+86 
-100 SRHKENADKSKGY
+100 HKDFKFK
-113 DDGCG
+113 
-118 QLMYDAW
+118 
-125 GGASALSWAE
+125 
-135 SKINQAEKLS
+135 
-145 KQPVYNFATHDEEK
+145 THNEEK
-159 RILAGALMVAD
+159 KVLAGALMVAD

-185 FSANTIEQLA
+185 FSSETIEQLA

-206 FNFEHDSKNELADM
+206 FNFEHDSKKELADM

-232 GMDTPKGFDNLPNG
+232 GVNTPIGFEELPNG

-253 VNNDKVWTD
+253 VNNEQVWND

-278 EAKQEFTQHE
+278 ATKEEFSEQ
-288 FLNEFQTII
+288 QII
-297 NMTDKKIANT
+297 NELEKINKISNMSDALK
-307 KLNELMAKAKSLFSE
+307 KLNELADKLKAKFSE
-322 DYKEKDEEKKE
+322 GYTEKEEEKKE
-333 EEVKMGEATLTD
+333 EEVKMAEAMLTD

-388 VVAYATPITEQE
+388 VVAVAKPMTEQE

-415 ENAELKSSFEKSI
+415 ENAELKSNFEKSI
-428 SDSVTKVEEKFSAQI
+428 NKVEEKFSAQI

-457 KTLVAEPTQHT
+457 KTLVAEPTQHS
-468 FNTQSKPKSYIDSL
+468 FNTQAKPKSYIDGL
-482 ANQFKYEQTKIK
+482 VANLKYSQTKIK

>member
-1 MELPIIELTLED
+1 MDLPIIELTLED
-13 LEQGIDA
+13 LEQGVDA

-33 MAFKDEFA
+33 MAFKE
-41 ESYSDYPDSVKNN
+41 
-54 AKAALKY
+54 
-61 ADENGWGSCGTDV
+61 
-74 GKQRANQLAKGE
+74 
-86 PISLDTIKRMYSFL
+86 
-100 SRHKENADKSKGY
+100 HKDFKFK
-113 DDGCG
+113 
-118 QLMYDAW
+118 
-125 GGASALSWAE
+125 
-135 SKINQAEKLS
+135 
-145 KQPVYNFATHDEEK
+145 THNEEK
-159 RILAGALMVAD
+159 KVLAGALMVAD

-185 FSANTIEQLA
+185 FSSETIEQLA

-206 FNFEHDSKNELADM
+206 FNFEHDSKKELADM

-232 GMDTPKGFDNLPNG
+232 GVNTPIGFEELPNG

-253 VNNDKVWTD
+253 VNNEQVWND

-278 EAKQEFTQHE
+278 ATKEEFSEQT

-297 NMTDKKIANT
+297 NMTDKKVAT
-307 KLNELMAKAKSLFSE
+307 SKLDELVAKAKSLFSE
-322 DYKEKDEEKKE
+322 DVKVEEKKE
-333 EEVKMGEATLTD
+333 EEVKMAEAMLTD

-388 VVAYATPITEQE
+388 VVAVAKPMTEQE

-415 ENAELKSSFEKSI
+415 ENAELKSNFEKSI
-428 SDSVTKVEEKFSAQI
+428 TESVAKVEEKFSAQI

-457 KTLVAEPTQHT
+457 KTLVAEPTQHQ
-468 FNTQSKPKSYIDSL
+468 FNTQSKPKSYIDGL
-482 ANQFKYEQTKIK
+482 ANQFKYEQTKNK

>member
-1 MELPIIELTLED
+1 MELPIIELTLEE

-33 MAFKDEFA
+33 MAFKE
-41 ESYSDYPDSVKNN
+41 
-54 AKAALKY
+54 
-61 ADENGWGSCGTDV
+61 
-74 GKQRANQLAKGE
+74 
-86 PISLDTIKRMYSFL
+86 
-100 SRHKENADKSKGY
+100 HKDFKFK
-113 DDGCG
+113 
-118 QLMYDAW
+118 
-125 GGASALSWAE
+125 
-135 SKINQAEKLS
+135 
-145 KQPVYNFATHDEEK
+145 THNEEK

-185 FSANTIEQLA
+185 FSSETIEQLA

-206 FNFEHDSKNELADM
+206 FNFEHDSKKELADM

-232 GMDTPKGFDNLPNG
+232 GMDTPKGFDELPNG

-253 VNNDKVWTD
+253 VNNEKVWND

-278 EAKQEFTQHE
+278 ATKEEFSEQQIITELEQINKISNMSEALK
-288 FLNEFQTII
+288 
-297 NMTDKKIANT
+297 
-307 KLNELMAKAKSLFSE
+307 KLNELTDKLKAKFSSE
-322 DYKEKDEEKKE
+322 VAPTEEPKKE
-333 EEVKMGEATLTD
+333 EEVKMGGASLTD

-350 YEGELAEGTIVLLE
+350 WEGELAEGTIVLLE

-388 VVAYATPITEQE
+388 VVAVAKPMSEQE

-415 ENAELKSSFEKSI
+415 ENAELKKYYGEKI
-428 SDSVTKVEEKFSAQI
+428 NEEITKVEEKFSAQI

-457 KTLVAEPTQHT
+457 KTLVAEPTEHK
-468 FNTQSKPKSYIDSL
+468 FN
-482 ANQFKYEQTKIK
+482 NQEKKKTHLDILQASFTYNKQKLNK

>member
-1 MELPIIELTLED
+1 MDLPIIELTLEE
-13 LEQGIDA
+13 LEQGVDA

-33 MAFKDEFA
+33 MAFKE
-41 ESYSDYPDSVKNN
+41 
-54 AKAALKY
+54 
-61 ADENGWGSCGTDV
+61 
-74 GKQRANQLAKGE
+74 
-86 PISLDTIKRMYSFL
+86 
-100 SRHKENADKSKGY
+100 HKDFKFK
-113 DDGCG
+113 
-118 QLMYDAW
+118 
-125 GGASALSWAE
+125 
-135 SKINQAEKLS
+135 
-145 KQPVYNFATHDEEK
+145 THNEDK

-185 FSANTIEQLA
+185 FSSETIEQLA

-206 FNFEHDSKNELADM
+206 FNFEHDANKELADM

-232 GMDTPKGFDNLPNG
+232 GVNTPIGFEELPNG

-253 VNNDKVWTD
+253 VNNEQVWND

-278 EAKQEFTQHE
+278 ATKEEFSEQ
-288 FLNEFQTII
+288 QII
-297 NMTDKKIANT
+297 NELEQINKISNMSDALK
-307 KLNELMAKAKSLFSE
+307 KLNELTDKLKAKFSSE
-322 DYKEKDEEKKE
+322 PEPPKDPIQE
-333 EEVKMGEATLTD
+333 EEVKMAEATLTD

-364 DGTAAPDGEHTF
+364 DGSAAPDGEHTF

-388 VVAYATPITEQE
+388 VVAVAKPMTEQE

-415 ENAELKSSFEKSI
+415 ENAELKSNFEKSI
-428 SDSVTKVEEKFSAQI
+428 TKSVAKVEEKFSAQI

-457 KTLVAEPTQHT
+457 KTLVAEPTQHQ
-468 FNTQSKPKSYIDSL
+468 FNTQAKPKSYIDGL
-482 ANQFKYEQTKIK
+482 VANLKYSQTKIK